1 MTYAVLAAIALVQIG
16 FIVILIFFI
25 FTVRIRFN
33 RRARAIASAQER
45 LQPVL
50 RQWLVGVS
58 EAKDVRDVLASLA
71 PSVARD
77 VAIRFSQA
85 ALPDAKSK
93 ALAGLVRYDEWYRD
107 AMADSRSIFW
117 WRRLESARLIAELG
131 TRADEGVVRSLLM
144 DKHAAVRVGASAAL
158 RKVSSPKLI
167 ELVLDELPD
176 QPLVVR
182 SYQMLLL
189 RDQWRI
195 ARDILLPRLTAE
207 APVLALPHW
216 LNVAEALALPEL
228 LDAATKLAGHTSP
241 NVRLAVARAL
251 RGYFNPTTP
260 KVLITLLS
268 DTDWRVRAQA
278 ARSLGVLGDPA
289 VVAALAE
296 SLTDRIWWV
305 RFRSALS
312 LCQLGEPGRR
322 VLRATRDGTD
332 PYASQMASMVSG
344 LSPGSVLEL
353 TEA

>member
-45 LQPVL
+45 LQPLV

-58 EAKDVRDVLASLA
+58 EAKDVRDMLASFA

-93 ALAGLVRYDEWYRD
+93 ALAGLVRYDAWYRD
-107 AMADSRSIFW
+107 AIEESRSWFW
-117 WRRLESARLIAELG
+117 WRRLEAARLIAELG
-131 TRADEGVVRSLLM
+131 TRADEGVVRKLLM

-158 RKVSSPKLI
+158 RKVATPALI

-182 SYQMLLL
+182 SYQLLLL
-189 RDQWRI
+189 RDQWRM
-195 ARDILLPRLTAE
+195 ARDVLLPRLTTD

-216 LNVAEALALPEL
+216 LNVAEALGLPEL
-228 LDAATKLAGHTSP
+228 LDAATQLAEHTSP

-251 RGYFNPTTP
+251 RGYFHPSTP
-260 KVLITLLS
+260 KILGAMLT

-278 ARSLGVLGDPA
+278 ARSLGVLGDPSI
-289 VVAALAE
+289 VSVLATC
-296 SLTDRIWWV
+296 LTDRNWWV

-322 VLRATRDGTD
+322 ALRSMRDGSD
-332 PYASQMASMVSG
+332 PYAAQMASMVSG